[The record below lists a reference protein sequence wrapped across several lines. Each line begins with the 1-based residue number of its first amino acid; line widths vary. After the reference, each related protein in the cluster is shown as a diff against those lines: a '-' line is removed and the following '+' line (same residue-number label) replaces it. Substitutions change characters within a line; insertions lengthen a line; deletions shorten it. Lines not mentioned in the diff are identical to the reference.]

1 MLYQSETISIQW
13 LKKGIAELVFNSS
26 GPINKL
32 DTHTVASLDEAV
44 AILEQ
49 QSDLQGVILRSDK
62 PAFIVGA
69 DIKEF
74 LSLFE
79 ASKETLSDWLGYA
92 NSIFNRLEDLPV
104 PTISAINGYALGGG
118 CECVL
123 ATDFRIASPDARIGL
138 PETKL
143 GIMPG
148 FGGSVR
154 LPRLIGLDSAL
165 EIITAGKDVSGPQAL
180 KLGLVDAVVETE
192 KLPQAA
198 LQIIEQAISGALDW
212 RQVRQPKLEPLKL
225 SALEQAMSFNVAKG
239 MVYQVAGKHYPAP
252 MSAVNTI
259 EKAANCT
266 REEALKHE
274 TAAFVPLA
282 HSDVARALVSVF
294 LNDQSVKSTSKKIAG
309 SATAPTQAAVLGAG
323 IMGGGIAYQSASKG
337 VPVLMKDISDKSLDL
352 GVNEAKKLLNGQFER
367 GKITADKMATTL
379 ASIHPSLSYAGI
391 ENAQVIVE
399 AVVENPK
406 IKAAV
411 LSEVESLITSE
422 TILASNTSTIPITE
436 LANSLKRPENF
447 CGMHFFNPVHRM
459 PLVEI
464 IRGKKTSDS
473 TIAKVVSYANKMG
486 KTPIVVNDC
495 PGFFVNRVLFPYF
508 AGFNLL
514 LQDGADFREIDKIME
529 KEFGW
534 PMGPAYLL
542 DVVGIDTAF
551 HAEQVMAQGFPQ
563 RMQKVGKNAID
574 IMFEQQ
580 RFGQKNG
587 KGFYQYEKDK
597 KGKPKKIDDPQTDEL
612 LNVIRQSK
620 RSFTKEEIIARMMA
634 PMVNEVVRCL
644 EEGIIQS
651 PSDAD
656 IALVYGLGFPPF
668 RGGVFC
674 YLDTLGSQS
683 YVKTAESYSH
693 LSPLYQVPD
702 GLKEKAVTNA
712 RYYPKPPVVAIDVK
726 KVARG

>member
-49 QSDLQGVILRSDK
+49 QSELQGVILRSDK

-294 LNDQSVKSTSKKIAG
+294 LNDQNVKSTSKKIAG

-391 ENAQVIVE
+391 ENAQIIVE

>member
-379 ASIHPSLSYAGI
+379 ASIYPSLSYAGI

-612 LNVIRQSK
+612 LSVIRQSK

>member
-1 MLYQSETISIQW
+1 MLYQSETIYIQW
-13 LKKGIAELVFNSS
+13 LKKGIAELVFNSP

-44 AILEQ
+44 TVLEQ
-49 QSDLQGVILRSDK
+49 QTDLQGVIFRSDK

-79 ASKETLSDWLGYA
+79 ASKETLSNWLQYA
-92 NSIFNRLEDLPV
+92 NTIFNRIEDLPV
-104 PTISAINGYALGGG
+104 PTICAINGYALGGG

-123 ATDFRIASPDARIGL
+123 STDFRIASPDARIGL

-165 EIITAGKDVSGPQAL
+165 EIITAGKDINAAQAL
-180 KLGLVDAVVETE
+180 KFGLIDAVVDTQL
-192 KLPQAA
+192 LPQSA
-198 LQIIEQAISGALDW
+198 LTIIESAIAGALNW
-212 RQVRQPKLEPLKL
+212 QKKRQPKLEPLQL
-225 SALEQAMSFNVAKG
+225 SPIEQTMSFNVAKG
-239 MVYQVAGKHYPAP
+239 MVYQAAGKHYPAP
-252 MSAVNTI
+252 MAAVNTI
-259 EKAANCT
+259 EKAANCA
-266 REEALKHE
+266 RDEALKHE

-282 HSDVARALVSVF
+282 HSDVARALVSIF
-294 LNDQSVKSTSKKIAG
+294 LNDQHVKSNSKKL
-309 SATAPTQAAVLGAG
+309 SQHVSTPTHAAVLGAG
-323 IMGGGIAYQSASKG
+323 IMGGGIAYQSASRG
-337 VPVLMKDISDKSLDL
+337 VPVLMKDINEKSLEL
-352 GVNEAKKLLNGQFER
+352 GIEEAQKLLNKQFER
-367 GKITADKMATTL
+367 GKITAAQMATTL
-379 ASIHPSLSYAGI
+379 AAIHPSLSYSGI
-391 ENAQVIVE
+391 ESSQIVVE

-411 LSEVESLITSE
+411 LTEVESLIAPDTL
-422 TILASNTSTIPITE
+422 LASNTSTIPIST
-436 LANSLKRPENF
+436 LASSLKRPENF

-464 IRGKKTSDS
+464 IRGKQTSED
-473 TIAKVVSYANKMG
+473 TIAKVVAYANKMG

-551 HAEQVMAQGFPQ
+551 HAEQVMAEGFPE
-563 RMQKVGKNAID
+563 RMSKTGKNAISV
-574 IMFEQQ
+574 MFEQQ

-587 KGFYQYEKDK
+587 KGFYLYEKDK
-597 KGKPKKIDDPQTDEL
+597 KGKPKKVNDPHTDEL
-612 LNVIRQSK
+612 LASICSTK
-620 RSFTKEEIIARMMA
+620 RSFTKEEIIARMMI

-668 RGGVFC
+668 RGGAFC

-683 YVKTAESYSH
+683 YFKTAESLEH
-693 LSPLYQVPD
+693 LSPLYQAPK

-712 RYYPKPPVVAIDVK
+712 RYYPQPPVVAVDVK

>member
-309 SATAPTQAAVLGAG
+309 SSTAPTQAAVLGAG

>member
-294 LNDQSVKSTSKKIAG
+294 LNDQNVKSTSKKIAG

-406 IKAAV
+406 NKAAV

-486 KTPIVVNDC
+486 KTPIIVNDC

-612 LNVIRQSK
+612 LSVIRQSK

>member
-1 MLYQSETISIQW
+1 MLYQSETIYIQW
-13 LKKGIAELVFNSS
+13 LKNGIAELVFNSL

-44 AILEQ
+44 SVLEQ
-49 QSDLQGVILRSDK
+49 QSDLQGVIFRSDK

-79 ASKETLSDWLGYA
+79 APKETLSEWLQYA
-92 NSIFNRLEDLPV
+92 NSIFNRIEDLPV
-104 PTISAINGYALGGG
+104 PTICAINGYALGGG
-118 CECVL
+118 CECIL
-123 ATDFRIASPDARIGL
+123 STDFRIASPDARIGL

-192 KLPQAA
+192 KLPQSA
-198 LQIIEQAISGALDW
+198 LTVIESAIAGNINW
-212 RQVRQPKLEPLKL
+212 QKKRQPKLAPLQL
-225 SALEQAMSFNVAKG
+225 GPLEQTMSFNVAKG

-252 MSAVNTI
+252 MVAVNTI

-266 REEALKHE
+266 RDEALKHE

-282 HSDVARALVSVF
+282 HSDVARALVSIF
-294 LNDQSVKSTSKKIAG
+294 LNDQHIKSNSKKLAQNVK
-309 SATAPTQAAVLGAG
+309 TPTQAAVLGAG

-337 VPVLMKDISDKSLDL
+337 VPVLMKDINEKSLDL
-352 GVNEAKKLLNGQFER
+352 GIEEAQKLLNNQFER
-367 GKITADKMATTL
+367 GRISAAKMATTL
-379 ASIHPSLSYAGI
+379 AAIHPSLSYSGI
-391 ENAQVIVE
+391 ENSQIIVE

-411 LSEVESLITSE
+411 LSEVESLVSPE
-422 TILASNTSTIPITE
+422 TILASNTSTIPISI
-436 LANSLKRPENF
+436 LAKSLKRPEKF

-459 PLVEI
+459 PLVEV
-464 IRGKKTSDS
+464 IRGAQTSDD
-473 TIAKVVSYANKMG
+473 TVAQVVAYANKMG

-551 HAEQVMAQGFPQ
+551 HAEQVMAQGFPE
-563 RMQKVGKNAID
+563 RMSKMGKNAID
-574 IMFEQQ
+574 VMYEQQ

-597 KGKPKKIDDPQTDEL
+597 KGKPKKINDPQTDEL
-612 LNVIRQSK
+612 LNSICKVK
-620 RSFTKEEIIARMMA
+620 RSFTKEEIITRMMA
-634 PMVNEVVRCL
+634 PMINEVVRCL

-683 YVKTAESYSH
+683 YVKMTDTYAS
-693 LSPLYQVPD
+693 LSPLYQAPE
-702 GLKEKAVTNA
+702 GLKAKAAINA
-712 RYYPKPPVVAIDVK
+712 TYYPQPPVVAIDLK

>member
-1 MLYQSETISIQW
+1 MLYQSETIYIQW
-13 LKKGIAELVFNSS
+13 LKTGIAELVFNSP

-44 AILEQ
+44 TVLEQ
-49 QSDLQGVILRSDK
+49 LSDLQGVIFRSDK
-62 PAFIVGA
+62 SAFIVGA

-79 ASKETLSDWLGYA
+79 ASKETLSEWLSYA
-92 NSIFNRLEDLPV
+92 NRIFNRIEDLPV
-104 PTISAINGYALGGG
+104 PTICAINGYALGGG

-123 ATDFRIASPDARIGL
+123 STDFRIASPDIRIGL

-165 EIITAGKDVSGPQAL
+165 EIITAGKDINGAQAL
-180 KLGLVDAVVETE
+180 KFGLIDAIVDVE
-192 KLPQAA
+192 KLPQSA
-198 LQIIEQAISGALDW
+198 LEVIESAISGAINW
-212 RQVRQPKLEPLKL
+212 QKKRQPKLAPLQL
-225 SALEQAMSFNVAKG
+225 SPIEQTMSFNVAKG

-252 MSAVNTI
+252 MAAVNTI

-266 REEALKHE
+266 RDEALKHE

-294 LNDQSVKSTSKKIAG
+294 LNDQQVKSTSKKLAHHVNV
-309 SATAPTQAAVLGAG
+309 PTQVTVLGAG

-337 VPVLMKDISDKSLDL
+337 VPVLMKDINEKSLDL
-352 GVNEAKKLLNGQFER
+352 GIEEAQKLLNGQFER
-367 GKITADKMATTL
+367 GRITAAKMATTL
-379 ASIHPSLSYAGI
+379 SSIRPSLSYAGI
-391 ENAQVIVE
+391 ENSQIIVE

-411 LSEVESLITSE
+411 LAEAESLVTAE
-422 TILASNTSTIPITE
+422 TLLASNTSTIPISE
-436 LANSLKRPENF
+436 LAKALKRPENF

-464 IRGKKTSDS
+464 IRGEKTSDE
-473 TIAKVVSYANKMG
+473 TIAKVVSYANQMG

-551 HAEQVMAQGFPQ
+551 HAEQVMAQGFPE
-563 RMQKVGKNAID
+563 RMSKTGKNAID
-574 IMFEQQ
+574 VMFEQQ

-587 KGFYQYEKDK
+587 KGFYQYEKDN
-597 KGKPKKIDDPQTDEL
+597 KGKPKKINDPLTDEL
-612 LNVIRQSK
+612 LASISQAK
-620 RSFTKEEIIARMMA
+620 RSFTKEEIIARMMI
-634 PMVNEVVRCL
+634 PMINEVVRCL

-651 PSDAD
+651 PADAD

-683 YVKTAESYSH
+683 YLKTAETFTD
-693 LSPLYQVPD
+693 LSPLYHAPA
-702 GLKEKAVTNA
+702 GLKEKAATNA
-712 RYYPKPPVVAIDVK
+712 RYYPKPPVVAVDVK
-726 KVARG
+726 KVVRG

>member
-1 MLYQSETISIQW
+1 MLYQSETIYIQW
-13 LKKGIAELVFNSS
+13 LKTGIAELVFNSP

-44 AILEQ
+44 TVLEQ
-49 QSDLQGVILRSDK
+49 LSDLQGVIFRSDK
-62 PAFIVGA
+62 SAFIVGA

-79 ASKETLSDWLGYA
+79 ASKETLSEWLSYA
-92 NSIFNRLEDLPV
+92 NRIFNRIEDLPV
-104 PTISAINGYALGGG
+104 PTICAINGYALGGG

-123 ATDFRIASPDARIGL
+123 STDFRIASPDIRIGL

-165 EIITAGKDVSGPQAL
+165 EIITAGKDINGAQAL
-180 KLGLVDAVVETE
+180 KFGLIDAIVDVE
-192 KLPQAA
+192 KLPQSA
-198 LQIIEQAISGALDW
+198 LEVIESAISGAINW
-212 RQVRQPKLEPLKL
+212 QKKRQPKLAPLQL
-225 SALEQAMSFNVAKG
+225 SPIEQTMSFNVAKG

-252 MSAVNTI
+252 MAAVNTI

-266 REEALKHE
+266 RDEALKHE

-294 LNDQSVKSTSKKIAG
+294 LNDQQVKSTSKKLAHHV
-309 SATAPTQAAVLGAG
+309 SVPTQVTVLGAG

-337 VPVLMKDISDKSLDL
+337 VPVLMKDINEKSLDL
-352 GVNEAKKLLNGQFER
+352 GIEEAQKLLNGQFER
-367 GKITADKMATTL
+367 GRITAAKMATTL
-379 ASIHPSLSYAGI
+379 SSIRPSLSYAGI
-391 ENAQVIVE
+391 ENSQIIVE

-411 LSEVESLITSE
+411 LAEAESLVTAE
-422 TILASNTSTIPITE
+422 TLLASNTSTIPISE
-436 LANSLKRPENF
+436 LAKALKRPENF

-464 IRGKKTSDS
+464 IRGEKTSDE
-473 TIAKVVSYANKMG
+473 TIAKVVSYANQMG

-551 HAEQVMAQGFPQ
+551 HAEQVMAQGFPE
-563 RMQKVGKNAID
+563 RMSKTGKNAID
-574 IMFEQQ
+574 VMFEQQ

-587 KGFYQYEKDK
+587 KGFYQYEKDN
-597 KGKPKKIDDPQTDEL
+597 KGKPKKINDPLTDEL
-612 LNVIRQSK
+612 LASISQAK
-620 RSFTKEEIIARMMA
+620 RSFTKEEIIARMMI
-634 PMVNEVVRCL
+634 PMINEVVRCL

-651 PSDAD
+651 PADAD

-683 YVKTAESYSH
+683 YLKTAETFTD
-693 LSPLYQVPD
+693 LSPLYHAPA
-702 GLKEKAVTNA
+702 GLKEKAATNA
-712 RYYPKPPVVAIDVK
+712 RYYPKPPVVAVDVK
-726 KVARG
+726 KVVRG

>member
-1 MLYQSETISIQW
+1 MLYQSETIYIQW
-13 LKKGIAELVFNSS
+13 LKKGIAELVFNAS

-44 AILEQ
+44 TVLER

-79 ASKETLSDWLGYA
+79 ASKETLSEWLSYA
-92 NSIFNRLEDLPV
+92 NHIFNRLEDLPV

-118 CECVL
+118 CECIL

-165 EIITAGKDVSGPQAL
+165 EIITAGKDVSGTQAL

-198 LQIIEQAISGALDW
+198 LQIIEQAIAGAINW
-212 RQVRQPKLEPLKL
+212 KQKRQPKLEALKL
-225 SALEQAMSFNVAKG
+225 SPIEQTMSFSVAKG

-252 MSAVNTI
+252 MTAVNTI

-294 LNDQSVKSTSKKIAG
+294 LNDQQVKATSKKIAG
-309 SATAPTQAAVLGAG
+309 KVTAPIQAAVLGAG

-337 VPVLMKDISDKSLDL
+337 IAVLMKDINEKSLDL
-352 GVNEAKKLLNGQFER
+352 GINEAKKLLNGQFER
-367 GKITADKMATTL
+367 GKITADRMATTL
-379 ASIHPSLSYAGI
+379 ASIHPSLSYSGI
-391 ENAQVIVE
+391 ENVQIIVE

-422 TILASNTSTIPITE
+422 TLLASNTSTIPITE

-464 IRGKKTSDS
+464 IRGEKTSEE
-473 TIAKVVSYANKMG
+473 TIAKVVSFANKMG

-514 LQDGADFREIDKIME
+514 IQDGADFREIDKVME

-587 KGFYQYEKDK
+587 KGFYLYETDK
-597 KGKPKKIDDPQTDEL
+597 KGKPKKIDDPHTDEL
-612 LNVIRQSK
+612 LFAIRQNK

-693 LSPLYQVPD
+693 LSPLYQVPN
-702 GLKEKAVTNA
+702 GLKEKAATNA
-712 RYYPKPPVVAIDVK
+712 RYYPQPPVVAIDVK
-726 KVARG
+726 KVVRG

>member
-198 LQIIEQAISGALDW
+198 LKIIEQAISGALDW

-473 TIAKVVSYANKMG
+473 TIAKVVSYAYKMG

-495 PGFFVNRVLFPYF
+495 SGFFVNRVLFPYF